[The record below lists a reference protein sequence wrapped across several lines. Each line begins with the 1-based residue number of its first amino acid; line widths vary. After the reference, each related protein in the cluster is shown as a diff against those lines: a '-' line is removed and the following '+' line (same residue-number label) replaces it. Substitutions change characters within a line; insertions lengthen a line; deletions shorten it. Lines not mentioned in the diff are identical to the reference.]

1 MTGVRQPGPPDW
13 SADPYKDTRT
23 VGQGDGWRI
32 VLMLVGV
39 VLAAVGVVLG
49 LLFLAD
55 KKAPAS
61 FVAVLWDLIGN
72 VEEARALRA
81 GGGDQT
87 LAKIVSLV
95 VAVVVGVGGVWLFY
109 WGSNLIISLFGEGTQ
124 RRVLPWIFVGPALLL
139 LGIFL
144 VLPAV
149 LTIITSFTAQGGLKN
164 WEWALTD
171 KAMWATYRN
180 NIIWLVVGTAGA
192 VGLGLL
198 IAGLVDRIKRESMVK
213 TLVFIP
219 LAISLV
225 GASVI
230 WRFVYA
236 WKPAGQEQYGLLNA
250 VWTALGQQPVPWIQ
264 TPPINT
270 YLMIV
275 ILIWLQTGFC
285 MVVLSAAIKGVP
297 AEVTEAAKLDGATER
312 QLFFKIIVPMIRGSL
327 VTVTITTAIVVL
339 KVFDIVYTLTGGRFD
354 TDVIANQMFLQ
365 KFQFFNDGRSAVLA
379 VILFVAVLPLM
390 ILNVRQMR
398 HQGLPA

>member
-1 MTGVRQPGPPDW
+1 M
-13 SADPYKDTRT
+13 
-23 VGQGDGWRI
+23 
-32 VLMLVGV
+32 
-39 VLAAVGVVLG
+39 
-49 LLFLAD
+49 
-55 KKAPAS
+55 
-61 FVAVLWDLIGN
+61 
-72 VEEARALRA
+72 
-81 GGGDQT
+81 
-87 LAKIVSLV
+87 
-95 VAVVVGVGGVWLFY
+95 
-109 WGSNLIISLFGEGTQ
+109 
-124 RRVLPWIFVGPALLL
+124 
-139 LGIFL
+139 
-144 VLPAV
+144 
-149 LTIITSFTAQGGLKN
+149 
-164 WEWALTD
+164 
-171 KAMWATYRN
+171 
-180 NIIWLVVGTAGA
+180 
-192 VGLGLL
+192 
-198 IAGLVDRIKRESMVK
+198 
-213 TLVFIP
+213 
-219 LAISLV
+219 
-225 GASVI
+225 
-230 WRFVYA
+230 
-236 WKPAGQEQYGLLNA
+236 
-250 VWTALGQQPVPWIQ
+250 PWIQ